1 MLGVEPIQAVHHLH
15 LWSLD
20 GEHHVFTAHVVLP
33 ADTSKAEASQVKRQ
47 LVDAINTDEMEHM
60 TIEIEFGE
68 DDCRLDIDPG

>member
-1 MLGVEPIQAVHHLH
+1 MLGVKPIQAVHHLH

-68 DDCRLDIDPG
+68 DDCRLDIAPR